1 MDHKER
7 LKRAVE
13 YAKKEGSFSKIN
25 MAEKADIVCAWGVGK
40 FFQSEKNLTIIHH
53 QFCFNLAIPCHAP
66 YEIKRIL
73 AILA

>member
-25 MAEKADIVCAWGVGK
+25 MAEKADIVCAWGVVK
-40 FFQSEKNLTIIHH
+40 
-53 QFCFNLAIPCHAP
+53 CFEHAF
-66 YEIKRIL
+66 
-73 AILA
+73 